1 MGRFQGTESLKFE
14 KKSFSQFHNI
24 YVDSL
29 VTGGIVELLFV
40 LYIYG
45 FVIRKIFK
53 SNIEKK
59 YKNLYLTMF
68 ITFAIYICFESFG
81 RFSIGASDTLC
92 LIFFVTIPLLHAN
105 SSNAEEKQ
113 KIEGD
118 KI

>member
-1 MGRFQGTESLKFE
+1 
-14 KKSFSQFHNI
+14 
-24 YVDSL
+24 
-29 VTGGIVELLFV
+29 
-40 LYIYG
+40 
-45 FVIRKIFK
+45 
-53 SNIEKK
+53 
-59 YKNLYLTMF
+59 MF

-81 RFSIGASDTLC
+81 RFSIGSSDTLC